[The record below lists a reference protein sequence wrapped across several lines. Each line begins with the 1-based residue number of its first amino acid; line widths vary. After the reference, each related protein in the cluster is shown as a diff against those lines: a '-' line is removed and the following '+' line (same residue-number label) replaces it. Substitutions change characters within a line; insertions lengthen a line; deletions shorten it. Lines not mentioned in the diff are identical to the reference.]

1 MARPPKSL
9 LKDSHPELAKQVVD
23 KTLLDNLSTGSELK
37 IEWQCEKGHK
47 WYAKVYNR
55 TNSKNLTG
63 CPYCNHKKLLVG
75 FNDLATVY
83 PDVAKLCYDPED
95 AYKLMPL
102 SSIVKKWKC
111 EKGHVWSAPVSRLT
125 LQGSRCPYC
134 SGRLAVIGKTDI
146 GTLYPDIADEL
157 ADQNLRFTL
166 KVGSSKKVKW
176 VCSKNPK
183 HMWIDTPYSRI
194 KFNRNCPICDPNN
207 RIIQGVNDFATVCPD
222 KVKYMVNKSLATK
235 IGKFS
240 DVNVEWQCDKGHRWK
255 TLPMNLENHWCPVCC
270 NKKVIVGF
278 NDLATTNPDIVK
290 ELVDKSIATKVT
302 RGSGKKVE
310 WQCDKGHKWYA
321 KIYSRTGNNSTG
333 CPVCSLAGMSNK
345 ERELVDIVKSL
356 VGDTKVL
363 TNVTDILP
371 NKLELDIVVPDKKI
385 AIEFNGVRWHSDF
398 SDKSKNYHLD
408 KTHMCQNAGFQLI
421 HIWEDD
427 WDDKKDV
434 IIKMLAYKLGCMNK
448 LAEVISDIDAR
459 NLDHVYARNLK
470 FCTVEPNEAKV
481 FLNNNHIQGFVTAS
495 YYFGLKDNDDILR
508 AVLLVRSSKLN
519 ARMKRKDGEWEIQRY
534 ATFGVVSGGF
544 TKLLK
549 NAEKYILNLGLKL
562 TKWISFAACDVS
574 NGNLYEN
581 SGFVIDSILRP
592 DYKYVGDFTH
602 WKRVPRERFQK
613 KIFIE
618 NPKLLWEDGWTESI
632 AAKQNKLYKIYDAG
646 KIRYVKD
653 VKYD

>member
-102 SSIVKKWKC
+102 SSVVKKWKC
-111 EKGHVWSAPVSRLT
+111 EKGHVWNAPVSRLT

-134 SGRLAVIGKTDI
+134 SGRLAVTGKTDI

-157 ADQNLRFTL
+157 ADQNLRFIL
-166 KVGSSKKVKW
+166 KVGSGKKVKW
-176 VCSKNPK
+176 ICSKNSE
-183 HMWIDTPYSRI
+183 HIWIDTPYNRI
-194 KFNRNCPICDPNN
+194 KLHRNCPICNPNN
-207 RIIQGVNDFATVCPD
+207 CIIRGVNDFATVFSD
-222 KVKYMVNKSLATK
+222 KVE
-235 IGKFS
+235 I
-240 DVNVEWQCDKGHRWK
+240 
-255 TLPMNLENHWCPVCC
+255 
-270 NKKVIVGF
+270 
-278 NDLATTNPDIVK
+278 
-290 ELVDKSIATKVT
+290 
-302 RGSGKKVE
+302 
-310 WQCDKGHKWYA
+310 
-321 KIYSRTGNNSTG
+321 
-333 CPVCSLAGMSNK
+333 SNK
-345 ERELVDIVKSL
+345 ERELVDIVKIL

-371 NKLELDIVVPDKKI
+371 NKLEFDIVIPDKKI

-427 WDDKKDV
+427 WDDKKDI
-434 IIKMLAYKLGCMNK
+434 IIKMLAYKLGCMDK
-448 LAEVISDIDAR
+448 LVEVIPNIDVR

-470 FCTVEPNEAKV
+470 FCIVESNEAKT

-508 AVLLVRSSKLN
+508 AVLLVRSPKLN

-581 SGFVIDSILRP
+581 SGFIIDSILRP

-602 WKRVPRERFQK
+602 WKRVPKERFQK

-653 VKYD
+653 VKCD